1 MKNVLSVND
10 KIAFQRRRALLE
22 QIDYNPATA
31 HPIEKPA
38 TATLE
43 NNKRTQLQ
51 KHDSDLVKSLQ

>member
-1 MKNVLSVND
+1 MKNALSVNE

-38 TATLE
+38 TAMLE

-51 KHDSDLVKSLQ
+51 KQDADLVKSMQ